1 VVSAAVRNY
10 GSVNSRS
17 NRSVRALAAAA
28 VLAVLLFAPCI
39 AQAQSNAPDDGAPAA
54 AAPAK
59 TIRVQVLGAVERPG
73 NIDLKDG
80 DRLLAAL
87 ARAGAA
93 ATIKSDLSR
102 VFLMRFDPATGKA
115 QNYMIDVYQALRH
128 GDQRYDPILRADD
141 KIYVTELRS
150 TRHVPIQIAI
160 P

>member
-1 VVSAAVRNY
+1 MK
-10 GSVNSRS
+10 SRS

-28 VLAVLLFAPCI
+28 VLGVLPFAPCI
-39 AQAQSNAPDDGAPAA
+39 AQAQSNAADDGAPAA

-80 DRLLAAL
+80 DRLLTAL

-93 ATIKSDLSR
+93 ATVKPDLSR
-102 VFLMRFDPATGKA
+102 VFLMRADPATGKA
-115 QNYMIDVYQALRH
+115 SNYMIDVYRALRQ

-141 KIYVTELRS
+141 KIYVPEARS
-150 TRHVPIQIAI
+150 ALHVPIQIAT